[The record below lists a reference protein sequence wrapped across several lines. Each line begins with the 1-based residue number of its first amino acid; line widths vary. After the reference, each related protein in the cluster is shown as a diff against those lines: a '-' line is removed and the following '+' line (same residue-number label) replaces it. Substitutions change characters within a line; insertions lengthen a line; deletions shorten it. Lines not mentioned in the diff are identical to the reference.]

1 MALTDYW
8 PYADKS
14 ANIGLKGRDWTSS
27 KHYYGKEVRWSVT
40 ATTGAMTQN
49 FGHHVKLTVGKWHHV
64 GLVVDKHV
72 MTAYLDGEIQ
82 YVKHFTG
89 ADSLVQWFGPT
100 QLWVGRQVSPG
111 GNELHDVRH
120 FMEHSLSHSEMHS
133 NSFYEYPSPSFGNG
147 YRNIGEECVFFLF
160 FNFFF
165 FILKKKTNL
174 TSNSIFLFIFR

>member
-27 KHYYGKEVRWSVT
+27 KYYYGTGKEVRWSVT
-40 ATTGAMTQN
+40 STTGAMTQN

-147 YRNIGEECVFFLF
+147 YRNIGEECKFFLF
-160 FNFFF
+160 FNFLLFSD
-165 FILKKKTNL
+165 L
-174 TSNSIFLFIFR
+174 TSNSIFLIIFR